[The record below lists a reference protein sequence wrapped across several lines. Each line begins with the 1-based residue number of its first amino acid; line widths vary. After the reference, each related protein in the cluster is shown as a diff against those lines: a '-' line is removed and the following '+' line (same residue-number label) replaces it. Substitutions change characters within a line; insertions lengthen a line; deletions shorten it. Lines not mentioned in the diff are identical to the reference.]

1 MLVNIFSRN
10 KNRKIMKNQDGGFK
24 VPLFDRK
31 PSECHVRCQSLIG
44 SYASTCSTF
53 NLIGP
58 YNNIQTPKATKI
70 HTLKPLTYELFF
82 QNGSTKRVLIAGVSS
97 SLLPFLPISYPF
109 RRLLLRLTTPPRIR
123 LLAHNLLA
131 HVKFNKYSIVLSP
144 PPPRE
149 ITINSLT
156 LNLKTWCYRYKEQ
169 SNFVWPILNNLE
181 NDQVFIITSIAWT
194 SQESQNSFNTGSIR
208 GKEKESYVLL

>member
-1 MLVNIFSRN
+1 MAVSKCPCLTVSQVNVTLDAKVSLVP
-10 KNRKIMKNQDGGFK
+10 MHQLA
-24 VPLFDRK
+24 VPSTLLPPATTSKHTK
-31 PSECHVRCQSLIG
+31 PQSH
-44 SYASTCSTF
+44 
-53 NLIGP
+53 
-58 YNNIQTPKATKI
+58 K
-70 HTLKPLTYELFF
+70 ELFF

-97 SLLPFLPISYPF
+97 SLLPFLPIPYPF

-131 HVKFNKYSIVLSP
+131 HVKFNKYSIFLSP

-181 NDQVFIITSIAWT
+181 NDQVFIITSIAWA
-194 SQESQNSFNTGSIR
+194 SQES
-208 GKEKESYVLL
+208 

>member
-31 PSECHVRCQSLIG
+31 PSEYHVRCQSLIG

-70 HTLKPLTYELFF
+70 HTLKPLTYQLFF

-131 HVKFNKYSIVLSP
+131 HVKFNKYSIFLSP

-156 LNLKTWCYRYKEQ
+156 LNLKT
-169 SNFVWPILNNLE
+169 
-181 NDQVFIITSIAWT
+181 
-194 SQESQNSFNTGSIR
+194 
-208 GKEKESYVLL
+208 

>member
-1 MLVNIFSRN
+1 MPKSHWFLCINSQYLQPYWPLQQHPNTQSHKDTYTQTTDIWVIFSKWLN
-10 KNRKIMKNQDGGFK
+10 KK
-24 VPLFDRK
+24 
-31 PSECHVRCQSLIG
+31 G
-44 SYASTCSTF
+44 SYSRC
-53 NLIGP
+53 L
-58 YNNIQTPKATKI
+58 
-70 HTLKPLTYELFF
+70 
-82 QNGSTKRVLIAGVSS
+82 
-97 SLLPFLPISYPF
+97 LLPIPYPF

-131 HVKFNKYSIVLSP
+131 YDKFNKYSIFLSP

-194 SQESQNSFNTGSIR
+194 S
-208 GKEKESYVLL
+208 KES